1 MVRPP
6 GIEYPGAVYHLT
18 FRDNARNDI
27 HRDDHDRQNYESI
40 LSKVVKRDSWHGIHY
55 TTVRRSVRKAKQEM

>member
-1 MVRPP
+1 MLFMRMP
-6 GIEYPGAVYHLT
+6 LST
-18 FRDNARNDI
+18 CSSWLFWDS
-27 HRDDHDRQNYESI
+27 RDDHDRQNYESI